1 MDIDQK
7 WVEEN
12 ISDIMDTF
20 CKINRQFKLKDNASQ
35 SAKRRHKK
43 NMLESM
49 DTVAYRPIYHIA
61 RFTKIKEL
69 NLRKRIREKTN
80 EIQALETYNHA
91 NATNSEFYKEKSR
104 KLAEENMMLR
114 KRIQKLESEMQC
126 LTSCSC
132 CNCLTVVPL
141 WTSSGRGI
149 QFSPTALFAGTR

>member
-20 CKINRQFKLKDNASQ
+20 CKINPQFKSKDNASQ

-49 DTVAYRPIYHIA
+49 DTVAYRPIYRIT

-69 NLRKRIREKTN
+69 RLRKLIREKHN
-80 EIQALETYNHA
+80 EIQSLETCNSV
-91 NATNSEFYKEKSR
+91 NAENLEFYKEKSC

-114 KRIQKLESEMQC
+114 KRIQKLESKMQC
-126 LTSCSC
+126 LAQQGMKLPNQPNQPCGSKEDETDD
-132 CNCLTVVPL
+132 VY
-141 WTSSGRGI
+141 
-149 QFSPTALFAGTR
+149 

>member
-20 CKINRQFKLKDNASQ
+20 CKINPQFKSKDNASQ

-69 NLRKRIREKTN
+69 RFRKSIREKR
-80 EIQALETYNHA
+80 A
-91 NATNSEFYKEKSR
+91 
-104 KLAEENMMLR
+104 
-114 KRIQKLESEMQC
+114 
-126 LTSCSC
+126 
-132 CNCLTVVPL
+132 
-141 WTSSGRGI
+141 SGRL
-149 QFSPTALFAGTR
+149 SVW

>member
-20 CKINRQFKLKDNASQ
+20 CKINPQFKSKDNASQ

-61 RFTKIKEL
+61 RFTIITKIKEL

-91 NATNSEFYKEKSR
+91 NAEKSEFYKEKSC

-126 LTSCSC
+126 LATTSLNQPCV
-132 CNCLTVVPL
+132 L
-141 WTSSGRGI
+141 RHD
-149 QFSPTALFAGTR
+149 R

>member
-1 MDIDQK
+1 MVDQN

-20 CKINRQFKLKDNASQ
+20 CKINPQFKSKDNASQ

-69 NLRKRIREKTN
+69 RFRKSIREKNN
-80 EIQALETYNHA
+80 EIQSLEICNSGSAA
-91 NATNSEFYKEKSR
+91 NFNFYKEKSR
-104 KLAEENMMLR
+104 KLAEEQLG
-114 KRIQKLESEMQC
+114 
-126 LTSCSC
+126 SC
-132 CNCLTVVPL
+132 
-141 WTSSGRGI
+141 
-149 QFSPTALFAGTR
+149 

>member
-20 CKINRQFKLKDNASQ
+20 CKINPQFKSKDNASQ

-69 NLRKRIREKTN
+69 NYRKRIREKTN

-91 NATNSEFYKEKSR
+91 NAEKSEFYKEKSR
-104 KLAEENMMLR
+104 KLAEENMMLK
-114 KRIQKLESEMQC
+114 KRIEKLESKMQC
-126 LTSCSC
+126 LATTSPNQPNQPCEPKEDET
-132 CNCLTVVPL
+132 NDVYQDTTVE
-141 WTSSGRGI
+141 I
-149 QFSPTALFAGTR
+149 QK

>member
-20 CKINRQFKLKDNASQ
+20 CKINPQFKSKDNASQ

-69 NLRKRIREKTN
+69 NYRKRIREKTN

-91 NATNSEFYKEKSR
+91 NAEKSEFYKEKSR
-104 KLAEENMMLR
+104 KLAEENMMLK
-114 KRIQKLESEMQC
+114 KRIEKLESKMQC
-126 LTSCSC
+126 SATTSPNQPNQPNQSC
-132 CNCLTVVPL
+132 GSKEDETDDVY
-141 WTSSGRGI
+141 
-149 QFSPTALFAGTR
+149 

>member
-20 CKINRQFKLKDNASQ
+20 CKINPQFKSKDNASQ

-69 NLRKRIREKTN
+69 KLRKLIREKHN
-80 EIQALETYNHA
+80 EIQSLETCNSV
-91 NATNSEFYKEKSR
+91 NAKNLEMYKEKSC
-104 KLAEENMMLR
+104 KLAEENMMLK
-114 KRIQKLESEMQC
+114 KRIEKLESKMQC
-126 LTSCSC
+126 LATTSPNQPNQPNQSC
-132 CNCLTVVPL
+132 DSKEDETDDVY
-141 WTSSGRGI
+141 
-149 QFSPTALFAGTR
+149 